1 MVTVISLNGR
11 AVTFSLAR
19 AQDAPAQGMRVSVIP
34 ATRILTQISADSPH
48 VTDFRASN
56 GFGCFGQYFV
66 CLFYDGRS
74 SDIDQ
79 FCQGAD
85 LQPIVIFSDVIQT
98 GDGLDINH
106 GLRVGG
112 EEVALQ
118 DTEEVCAA
126 RDQGCLSVKVP
137 QKREDPIY
145 RNGVIVFKVFQLFIL
160 LWLLIR
166 ICGFVCHVEE

>member
-1 MVTVISLNGR
+1 MVTVISLKGR
-11 AVTFSLAR
+11 ARTLSLAK

-34 ATRILTQISADSPH
+34 ATRILTQIPTDSPH
-48 VTDFRASN
+48 VADFRIGN
-56 GFGCFGQYFV
+56 GFGYFGQYSV
-66 CLFYDGRS
+66 CLFYDGRT

-85 LQPIVIFSDVIQT
+85 LQPTLIFSDVIQT
-98 GDGLDINH
+98 GDGLDVNH

-126 RDQGCLSVKVP
+126 RDQVCLSVKVP
-137 QKREDPIY
+137 QKREDLIY
-145 RNGVIVFKVFQLFIL
+145 
-160 LWLLIR
+160 
-166 ICGFVCHVEE
+166 